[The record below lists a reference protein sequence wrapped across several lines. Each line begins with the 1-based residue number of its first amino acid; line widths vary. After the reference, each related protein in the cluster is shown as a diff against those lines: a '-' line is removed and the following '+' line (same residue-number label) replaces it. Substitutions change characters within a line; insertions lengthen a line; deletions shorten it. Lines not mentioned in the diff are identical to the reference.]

1 MLYDSAEGKPI
12 QSSKN
17 DDDQASYNVI
27 STFTCN
33 MYLIVIK
40 IYLRKTLFTMIGFIY
55 PSIEKT
61 NLLKLEFNLQYDQ
74 MKFIDRIFF
83 LKL

>member
-27 STFTCN
+27 CTFICN
-33 MYLIVIK
+33 VSHCDWTLSAKNIFYLDWVHIPFNRNDK
-40 IYLRKTLFTMIGFIY
+40 PFEIGV
-55 PSIEKT
+55 
-61 NLLKLEFNLQYDQ
+61 
-74 MKFIDRIFF
+74 
-83 LKL
+83 